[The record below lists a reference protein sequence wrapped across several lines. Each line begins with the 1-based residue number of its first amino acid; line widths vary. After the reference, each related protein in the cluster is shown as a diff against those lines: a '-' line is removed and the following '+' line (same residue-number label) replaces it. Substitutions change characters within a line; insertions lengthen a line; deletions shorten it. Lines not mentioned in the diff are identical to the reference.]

1 MITILSFQQVRFED
15 PETGVWRIEAA
26 TGKEEEEEEE
36 EEQEAALPIA
46 PLGADVE
53 EEGGGRKRGQRGEE
67 GRSFSSS
74 GGRGGWCV
82 YDVALVGVVATCQ
95 HPLWTR

>member
-26 TGKEEEEEEE
+26 TGEEEEEVE

-53 EEGGGRKRGQRGEE
+53 EEGGGRKKMRRKKEPPP
-67 GRSFSSS
+67 SFLGTHFS
-74 GGRGGWCV
+74 CF
-82 YDVALVGVVATCQ
+82 LV
-95 HPLWTR
+95 HSFYNILWFAII

>member
-53 EEGGGRKRGQRGEE
+53 EEGGGRKKMRRKKEPPP
-67 GRSFSSS
+67 SFLGTHLSCFSRLFHS
-74 GGRGGWCV
+74 MVCNH
-82 YDVALVGVVATCQ
+82 YLT
-95 HPLWTR
+95 